1 MTHVPLHISALFIS
15 LVFTIAFIILI
26 AVYVTSRRAQLPF
39 EERRN
44 NFVISL
50 VFISVWLIFMLI
62 IASSGFLSDFTSMP
76 PHLVLIVLPP
86 FLFILMLLKAKQF
99 TDLTEQFNVFWLV
112 YAQSFR
118 ILMEF
123 VLWLL
128 YRYNVIP
135 VQMTFEG
142 RNFDILVGVTA
153 PFVAYYCFVKKTWPL
168 KLALA
173 WNLAGIA
180 LLANIVIV
188 ALLSTP
194 YPFRQFMNEPA
205 NTIVFSF
212 PFIWLPG
219 FVVPFA
225 LLLHLI
231 AIRRLWNV
239 GLQRG

>member
-1 MTHVPLHISALFIS
+1 MPPVPLHISALFIS
-15 LVFTIAFIILI
+15 LVFAIAFIILI
-26 AVYVTSRRAQLPF
+26 AVYVTSRRANLPG

-44 NFVISL
+44 NFVVSL
-50 VFISVWLIFMLI
+50 VVIMVWLVFMLI
-62 IASSGFLSDFTSMP
+62 MANSGLLTNYTALP
-76 PHLVLIVLPP
+76 PRLLLIVVPP
-86 FLFILMLLKAKQF
+86 LVFFLLLFRSAQF
-99 TDLTEQFNVFWLV
+99 NELTEQFNVFWVV

-123 VLWLL
+123 ILWLL

-142 RNFDILVGVTA
+142 RNLDILVGLTA
-153 PFVAYYCFVKKTWPL
+153 PFIAYYCFVKKSWSL
-168 KLALA
+168 KVALG
-173 WNLAGIA
+173 WNIAGLL
-180 LLANIVIV
+180 LLANIVVV
-188 ALLSTP
+188 AILSTP

-205 NTIVFSF
+205 NTVIFYF

-231 AIRRLWNV
+231 AIRRLWNA
-239 GLQRG
+239 LSHA

>member
-1 MTHVPLHISALFIS
+1 MTQVPLHISALFIS

-26 AVYVTSRRAQLPF
+26 AVYVTSRRAELPF

-44 NFVISL
+44 NFGISL
-50 VFISVWLIFMLI
+50 VFVSIWLIFMLI
-62 IASSGFLSDFTSMP
+62 IASSGFLSDYTSFP
-76 PHLVLIVLPP
+76 PHILLIVLPP
-86 FLFILMLLKAKQF
+86 FLFLLLLMMAKQF
-99 TDLTEQFNVFWLV
+99 NDLTEQFNVFWLV

-123 VLWLL
+123 ILWLL
-128 YRYNVIP
+128 YRYHVIP

-142 RNFDILVGVTA
+142 RNFDILVGITA
-153 PFVAYYCFVKKTWPL
+153 PLIAYYCFVKKSWPL
-168 KLALA
+168 KVALV
-173 WNLAGIA
+173 WNIAGVL

-188 ALLSTP
+188 AVLSTP

-205 NTIVFSF
+205 NTVIFSF
-212 PFIWLPG
+212 PFVWLPG

-231 AIRRLWNV
+231 AIRRLWGV
-239 GLQRG
+239 KA